1 MKCQC
6 EFCKKVFNVEDK
18 YAGKN
23 VGCPNCGKQITIQ
36 EYIELKNTENIN
48 SPKAKNTKKTPINI
62 KYLLITVGGIIGI
75 VLLCACGVI
84 PHPIMG
90 GIGIVAI
97 CHTWGKKI

>member
-18 YAGKN
+18 HAGKN

-62 KYLLITVGGIIGI
+62 KYLLITVGGITVM
-75 VLLCACGVI
+75 VLLFLCGGITRPMAVLG
-84 PHPIMG
+84 IMG
-90 GIGIVAI
+90 I
-97 CHTWGKKI
+97 CYNWGKKI